1 LEQPTL
7 RHGLIDTDILI
18 DASRG
23 LAQAGEFLNEML
35 NGNGITISVISAM
48 ELIAGCRDSAQLSN
62 TKQFLA
68 SLTVHPITEAVSARA
83 RSLME
88 TFTLS
93 HGLLSPDALVA
104 GTALESGIAL
114 YTRNIRHFRMIP
126 ELLIIKPY

>member
-1 LEQPTL
+1 MEQPTL

-35 NGNGITISVISAM
+35 EENGVTISVISAM
-48 ELIAGCRDSAQLSN
+48 ELIAGCRDSTQLSS

-68 SLTVHPITEAVSARA
+68 GLTVFFLTEAASERA
-83 RSLME
+83 KGLME

-93 HGLLSPDALVA
+93 HGLLLPDALVA